1 MDMMSEL
8 RSYSVKYVEELEAEV
23 ELLKEQHE
31 YTGSAACLDRIKKQ
45 EAEIDRL
52 ITRLKRCGIQYDKY
66 DAEIERLRGVLEL
79 IAAPEQASREYFW
92 MVQKARAALK
102 ETE

>member
-66 DAEIERLRGVLEL
+66 DAEIERLRGVLENIRDHAISNGEDCAYL
-79 IAAPEQASREYFW
+79 D
-92 MVQKARAALK
+92 ARAALK
-102 ETE
+102 EAE